1 MRCSSNDGG
10 NVIVWKPAET
20 QMYSA
25 HVIMKLF
32 KEAGLPDGVINMV
45 VADGPTA
52 GEVVFNHK
60 DFAGLHFTG
69 STAVFKNIWKKLSE
83 IILKSIDPIQES
95 LVKLVVKT
103 L

>member
-1 MRCSSNDGG
+1 
-10 NVIVWKPAET
+10 
-20 QMYSA
+20 MYSA

-69 STAVFKNIWKKLSE
+69 STAVFKNIWK
-83 IILKSIDPIQES
+83 IIGNNIEKYRSYPRIVGETGGKDFHSCSPIS
-95 LVKLVVKT
+95 RSFSGCYGYF
-103 L
+103 